1 MDRIKFVHFINYK
14 LFKRS
19 NDMWWRLP
27 NHRALLENSV
37 VNLVGV
43 KLLEKYI

>member
-1 MDRIKFVHFINYK
+1 MDRIKFVDFINYK
-14 LFKRS
+14 LFKLS
-19 NDMWWRLP
+19 YNMWWRLP